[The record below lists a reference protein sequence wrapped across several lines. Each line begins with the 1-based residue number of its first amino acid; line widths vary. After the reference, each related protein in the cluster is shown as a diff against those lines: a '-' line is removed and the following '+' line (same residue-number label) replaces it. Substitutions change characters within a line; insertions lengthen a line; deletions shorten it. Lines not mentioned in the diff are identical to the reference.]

1 MPHRTVV
8 RLRNPIVSRWVLL
21 PLYFIMMF
29 HYGFTDWS
37 RPNYT
42 VGDWRQN
49 MAVFF
54 STEFPLNP
62 YPNRELTTIFFPRCP
77 LRTTFISGLG
87 FQCDGF
93 RGIQVSKTSALT
105 DQRRLHD
112 VLKHDGLRIRN
123 AETAR
128 HSSLLRAT
136 LSEPSTSLSSSRT
149 SV

>member
-29 HYGFTDWS
+29 LYGFTDWS

-54 STEFPLNP
+54 STEFPLDL
-62 YPNRELTTIFFPRCP
+62 YPNRELTTFFFQDPHYAR
-77 LRTTFISGLG
+77 LSSGLG

-105 DQRRLHD
+105 DQCRLHD

-136 LSEPSTSLSSSRT
+136 LSEASTSLSSSRT